1 MDHRL
6 RDILVIDIE
15 TATQQKNLKQ
25 LSPALQDHWLHKSQ
39 FLRNEEELTPDEQF
53 FQRGGIYAEFGKVIV
68 ISVGIFH
75 VLENEEL
82 ALRVKSFYHHD
93 EYELLKEF
101 KAFLVE
107 KFDPE
112 TIRLCAHNG
121 KEFDYPY
128 LCRRM
133 LVNDLAI
140 PEVLNLTGRKPWEV
154 QHVDTMELWKFGDR
168 KNFTSLNL
176 LTSLFGIPSSK
187 SDIDGSKVNTVY
199 YSDEHGLERIAKYC
213 AGDVVATAQLY
224 LRLNN
229 LPMIPESRITIVK
242 TTNESK

>member
-1 MDHRL
+1 MDQVL
-6 RDILVIDIE
+6 RDLLVIDIE
-15 TATQQKNLKQ
+15 TATQKASLDKMS
-25 LSPALQDHWLHKSQ
+25 SPLQDHWLHKSQ
-39 FLRNEEELTPDEQF
+39 FIRNDDDLGTEEQF

-75 VLENEEL
+75 KVDDQL
-82 ALRVKSFYHHD
+82 ALRVKSFYNHD
-93 EYELLKEF
+93 EYELLSEF
-101 KAFLVE
+101 KSFLID

-176 LTSLFGIPSSK
+176 LTSLFNIPSSK
-187 SDIDGSKVNTVY
+187 SDIDGSKVNQVY
-199 YSDEHGLERIAKYC
+199 YGEENGLETIASYC

-229 LPMIPESRITIVK
+229 LPLIENTLITYVND
-242 TTNESK
+242 TRQ

>member
-1 MDHRL
+1 MG
-6 RDILVIDIE
+6 V
-15 TATQQKNLKQ
+15 
-25 LSPALQDHWLHKSQ
+25 
-39 FLRNEEELTPDEQF
+39 
-53 FQRGGIYAEFGKVIV
+53 
-68 ISVGIFH
+68 FH
-75 VLENEEL
+75 LDVNGEL
-82 ALRVKSFYHHD
+82 ALRVKSFWHHD

-101 KAFLVE
+101 KSFLVE

-154 QHVDTMELWKFGDR
+154 QHIDTMELWKFGDR

-187 SDIDGSKVNTVY
+187 SDLDGSKVNEVY
-199 YSDEHGLERIAKYC
+199 YQEESGLEKIANYC
-213 AGDVVATAQLY
+213 CGDVVATAQLY

-229 LPMIPESRITIVK
+229 LPLIPESQVTFV
-242 TTNESK
+242 NESRQ

>member
-1 MDHRL
+1 MDKRL

-15 TATQQKNLKQ
+15 TATQQKHLDQ
-25 LSPALQDHWLHKSQ
+25 MSPALQEHWLHKSQ
-39 FLRNEEELTPDEQF
+39 FIRNEDDHTPEEQF
-53 FQRGGIYAEFGKVIV
+53 LERGGIYAEFGKVIV
-68 ISVGIFH
+68 ISVGVFH
-75 VLENEEL
+75 LDVNGEL
-82 ALRVKSFYHHD
+82 ALRVKSFWHHD

-101 KAFLVE
+101 KSFLVE

-154 QHVDTMELWKFGDR
+154 QHIDTMELWKFGDR

-187 SDIDGSKVNTVY
+187 SDLDGSKVNEVY
-199 YSDEHGLERIAKYC
+199 YQEESGLEKIANYC
-213 AGDVVATAQLY
+213 CGDVVATAQLY

-229 LPMIPESRITIVK
+229 LPLIPESQVTFV
-242 TTNESK
+242 NESRQ

>member
-1 MDHRL
+1 MDQRL
-6 RDILVIDIE
+6 RNILVIDIE
-15 TATQQKNLKQ
+15 TATQTASLDE
-25 LSPALQDHWLHKSQ
+25 LSEPLQDHWHHKSQ
-39 FLRNEEELTPDEQF
+39 FIRNEEERTPEEQY

-68 ISVGIFH
+68 IAVGIFH
-75 VLENEEL
+75 QNEDGEL
-82 ALRVKSFYHHD
+82 ALRVKSFSNHS

-101 KAFLVE
+101 RAFLVD

-154 QHVDTMELWKFGDR
+154 QHIDTMELWKFGDR

-187 SDIDGSKVNTVY
+187 SDIDGSKVNHVY
-199 YSDEHGLERIAKYC
+199 YQEDKGLERIAKYC
-213 AGDVVATAQLY
+213 SGDIVATAQLY

-229 LPMIPESRITIVK
+229 MPMIPDTHITYV
-242 TTNESK
+242 N

>member
-1 MDHRL
+1 MDQKL

-15 TATQQKNLKQ
+15 TASQAKSLDE
-25 LSPALQDHWLHKSQ
+25 LSGPLQEHWHHKSQ
-39 FLRNEEELTPDEQF
+39 FIRNDDDLLPEQQF
-53 FQRGGIYAEFGKVIV
+53 FQRAGIYAEFGKVIT
-68 ISVGIFH
+68 IAVGIFH
-75 VLENEEL
+75 RGEDGEL
-82 ALRVKSFYHHD
+82 SLRVKSFSNHD

-101 KAFLVE
+101 KTFLVK

-112 TIRLCAHNG
+112 SIRLCAHNG

-187 SDIDGSKVNTVY
+187 SNIDGSKVNQVY
-199 YSDEHGLERIAKYC
+199 YHEEQGLERIATYC
-213 AGDVVATAQLY
+213 CGDVVATAQLY

-229 LPMIPESRITIVK
+229 MPLIPESHITIV
-242 TTNESK
+242 N

>member
-1 MDHRL
+1 MDQRL

-15 TATQQKNLKQ
+15 TATQQRNLGE
-25 LSPALQDHWLHKSQ
+25 LSPALQDHWMHKSQ
-39 FLRNEEELTPDEQF
+39 FIRNDEELTPEEQF

-68 ISVGIFH
+68 ISVGVFH
-75 VLENEEL
+75 KHEEGGL
-82 ALRVKSFYHHD
+82 ALRVKSFANHH

-101 KAFLVE
+101 KTFLIE

-112 TIRLCAHNG
+112 TMRLCAHNG

-187 SDIDGSKVNTVY
+187 SDIDGSKVNHVY
-199 YSDEHGLERIAKYC
+199 YGEDNGLERIASYC

-229 LPMIPESRITIVK
+229 WPMIPESHITIVN
-242 TTNESK
+242 TTD

>member
-1 MDHRL
+1 MDQRL
-6 RDILVIDIE
+6 RNILVIDIE
-15 TATQQKNLKQ
+15 TATQSASLDELSDTLKE
-25 LSPALQDHWLHKSQ
+25 HWHHKFQ
-39 FLRNEEELTPDEQF
+39 FIRNEQERSPEEQY

-68 ISVGIFH
+68 IAVGVFH
-75 VLENEEL
+75 QTEDGEL
-82 ALRVKSFYHHD
+82 ALRVKSFSNHS

-101 KAFLVE
+101 RAFLVE

-154 QHVDTMELWKFGDR
+154 QHIDTMELWKFGDR

-176 LTSLFGIPSSK
+176 LTSLFDIPSSK
-187 SDIDGSKVNTVY
+187 SDIDGSKVNQVY
-199 YSDEHGLERIAKYC
+199 YGEENGLERIARYC
-213 AGDVVATAQLY
+213 SGDIVATAQLY

-229 LPMIPESRITIVK
+229 MPMISDTHITYV
-242 TTNESK
+242 N

>member
-1 MDHRL
+1 MDQQL
-6 RDILVIDIE
+6 RDLLVIDIE
-15 TATQQKNLKQ
+15 TATQARDLDEMSPELKE
-25 LSPALQDHWLHKSQ
+25 HWLHKSQ
-39 FLRNEEELTPDEQF
+39 FIRNEEDFSPTEQF
-53 FQRGGIYAEFGKVIV
+53 FQRGGLYAEFGKVIV
-68 ISVGIFH
+68 IAVGIFH
-75 VLENEEL
+75 ENEEGNL
-82 ALRVKSFYHHD
+82 ALRVKSFSDHD
-93 EYELLKEF
+93 EHKLLKEF
-101 KAFLVE
+101 RDFLID

-133 LVNDLAI
+133 LVNDLGI

-168 KNFTSLNL
+168 RNFTSLNL

-187 SDIDGSKVNTVY
+187 AELDGSKINHVY
-199 YSDEHGLERIAKYC
+199 YGEEQGLERIAAYSC
-213 AGDVVATAQLY
+213 GDVVATAQLY

-229 LPMIPESRITIVK
+229 LPLIPESQINIV
-242 TTNESK
+242 N